1 MLQGPR
7 VGSES
12 GISQQQV
19 QHAHIVRQP
28 HGADHHVNNWHD
40 HCQEPQTRYVGAA
53 QRLAQDNALD
63 RKPLPKT
70 AGRCSWGCTLTK
82 SVGDREKREP
92 HPFRVGGV
100 GAPWVGTPWV
110 QLLLPCC
117 LGRPLPLAGSELST
131 LATWLLPCRCQLQ
144 FQSKVGAQPGSCHS
158 PAGCAHA
165 QGSADTPT
173 PLPLW
178 PPPDFGH

>member
-1 MLQGPR
+1 MTTARSPR
-7 VGSES
+7 LDTLEQPSAWPRTMHWTGSPCRRLLGGAAGAARLRSQWETGKSGSPTPSELVGWEPPGWELPGCSCCCPAAAS
-12 GISQQQV
+12 DPGIS
-19 QHAHIVRQP
+19 
-28 HGADHHVNNWHD
+28 
-40 HCQEPQTRYVGAA
+40 
-53 QRLAQDNALD
+53 
-63 RKPLPKT
+63 K
-70 AGRCSWGCTLTK
+70 
-82 SVGDREKREP
+82 
-92 HPFRVGGV
+92 
-100 GAPWVGTPWV
+100 
-110 QLLLPCC
+110 LLG

-165 QGSADTPT
+165 QSSADTPT